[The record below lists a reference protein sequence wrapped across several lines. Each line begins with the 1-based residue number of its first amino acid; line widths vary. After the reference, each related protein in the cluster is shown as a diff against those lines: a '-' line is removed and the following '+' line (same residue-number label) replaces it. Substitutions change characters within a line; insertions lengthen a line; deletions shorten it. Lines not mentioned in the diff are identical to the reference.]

1 MTRESLGFQ
10 LLRSTTFLVM
20 EFKLPQEI
28 SNQELAQLIISIR
41 EVNGETLIK
50 I

>member
-1 MTRESLGFQ
+1 MTRECLGFQ
-10 LLRSTTFLVM
+10 LLRSITFLVM
-20 EFKLPQEI
+20 EFKLLQEI

-41 EVNGETLIK
+41 EVNGEILIK

>member
-1 MTRESLGFQ
+1 MTREFLGFQ
-10 LLRSTTFLVM
+10 LLRSITFLVM
-20 EFKLPQEI
+20 EFKLLQEI

-41 EVNGETLIK
+41 EVNGEILIK